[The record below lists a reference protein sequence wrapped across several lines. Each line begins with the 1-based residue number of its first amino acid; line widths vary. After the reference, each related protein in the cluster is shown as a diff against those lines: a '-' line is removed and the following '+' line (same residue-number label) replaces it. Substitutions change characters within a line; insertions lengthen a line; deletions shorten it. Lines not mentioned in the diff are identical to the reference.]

1 MSIDIKPREAVRS
14 RFFTL
19 PHDVHNP
26 HHDKRC
32 RYGIRGVKKFA
43 AGLTVHAV
51 DYVQVYVINGD
62 EKVQETTEY
71 RFDGLGGGF
80 LPEDLRNVFA
90 ELDPR
95 EDRGPQNLG
104 EAAAECGVSI
114 SCLCEYAVKHL
125 LASGKV
131 TIGEI
136 IDAYEKSPA

>member
-32 RYGIRGVKKFA
+32 RYGIRGVKWFD
-43 AGLTVHAV
+43 AGLTVHAT
-51 DYVQVYVINGD
+51 DYVQVYVIDGV
-62 EKVQETTEY
+62 EKVQYSTEY
-71 RFDGLGGGF
+71 HCDLIGGF
-80 LPEDLRNVFA
+80 LPEDLRKVFA

-104 EAAAECGVSI
+104 EAAAECSVSI